1 METYKKNMEKTK
13 KILLVEDDTGFRKAI
28 SECFEETEFLIVSAV
43 DGEDGL
49 AKIKEENPD
58 LILLD
63 ILLPKLDGVEMAR
76 KLREAGDKTPIIFL
90 TNVKN
95 DDRIS
100 EAMEVTQAQA
110 DYIVKTDVSV
120 KDIIDRIR
128 KRLNPTK

>member
-1 METYKKNMEKTK
+1 MEKTK

>member
-28 SECFEETEFLIVSAV
+28 SECFEETEFLIVNAV